1 MSRDNK
7 DLSKGTKRNNL
18 LPKGEID
25 FDFHENEVQPVETPD
40 GGNWREKAGNITEV
54 KIKIES
60 NQSMRVKSS
69 KANYKCRITFELQF
83 KVKP

>member
-40 GGNWREKAGNITEV
+40 GGNWREKAGNIE
-54 KIKIES
+54 I
-60 NQSMRVKSS
+60 
-69 KANYKCRITFELQF
+69 
-83 KVKP
+83 